1 MTIPPFIA
9 KIAAVALFAAAIGV
23 GAALS
28 APSPGTEP
36 ARTVSDEAF
45 RPGDDGIDYA
55 IVTGPVAP
63 SSNKVPACAD
73 PARRGNLKP
82 CL

>member
-1 MTIPPFIA
+1 MTIPPWIA
-9 KIAAVALFAAAIGV
+9 KLAAVAVFAAAIGA

-36 ARTVSDEAF
+36 ARAVSDEAF

-55 IVTGPVAP
+55 SVTGPVVSDA
-63 SSNKVPACAD
+63 SRVPACAD
-73 PARRGNLKP
+73 PARRGNLRP
-82 CL
+82 C